1 MSELL
6 TFDNNQLKSI
16 KEMILSKDQESIE
29 LAFGLLS
36 AFDYN
41 NEEELSKLSDYMYE
55 VANEMP
61 LIYDPNT
68 FEPKYKLTK
77 SRLIYTIEKLKYESK

>member
-1 MSELL
+1 
-6 TFDNNQLKSI
+6 
-16 KEMILSKDQESIE
+16 MILSKDPKSIE

-41 NEEELSKLSDYMYE
+41 NEEELSKLSDYIYE
-55 VANEMP
+55 CVNEIP
-61 LIYDPNT
+61 LTYDANT
-68 FEPKYKLTK
+68 FAPKHQLTK

>member
-6 TFDNNQLKSI
+6 IFDNNQLKSI
-16 KEMILSKDQESIE
+16 KEMILSKDPESIE

-41 NEEELSKLSDYMYE
+41 NEEELSKLSDYIYE
-55 VANEMP
+55 CVNEIP
-61 LIYDPNT
+61 LTYDANT
-68 FEPKYKLTK
+68 FAPKHQLTK
-77 SRLIYTIEKLKYESK
+77 SRLI